1 MHIVSGFFLYF
12 CTRNYTFMNSER
24 KRYIASWVLLA
35 VFLPTLL
42 LSSLHIHHESEAD
55 EITCSAC
62 VQHHCHGHLSQLSD
76 SMHHCVLCQFLT
88 LTFIAGVAGAVV
100 FFSPV
105 CRTLHAQAICGHST
119 GGYGVIVTRGPPAF
133 IE

>member
-1 MHIVSGFFLYF
+1 M
-12 CTRNYTFMNSER
+12 ER

-42 LSSLHIHHESEAD
+42 LSSLHIHHESEAN
-55 EITCSAC
+55 EISCNEC

-88 LTFIAGVAGAVV
+88 LTFVAGSACAVV
-100 FFSPV
+100 FFSHV
-105 CRTLHAQAICGHST
+105 SRLLHIRPLCGHCSDRC
-119 GGYGVIVTRGPPAF
+119 GIIVTRGPPAC
-133 IE
+133 I